1 MVTTARPIDR
11 LVSLASDAAS
21 GELICASSTGEI
33 HVYLQRGR
41 IAWATDSRHPF
52 AFAAHLQETAG
63 IDVDTFRQIVEE
75 CRREKLP
82 LGETLVEW
90 GLATWEVVRSAL
102 AHQIATAL
110 SLLATTESGQTL
122 FLARGYATY
131 DEQLTFV
138 IDDFIRPIAP
148 VRRDPVAV
156 AVPDPPP
163 APVEIEGPSAS
174 VAGRLRASIE
184 GLSWVELYDDDR
196 MIDGDPRPTTPRVP
210 VSLIRATLLDG
221 ADFAAIRST
230 RTSVIGFAFARPR
243 SVWCQVSAE
252 STFGT
257 VVSSIWSIAGSTE
270 KTAERPPPRP
280 DAAAWSLGDADPAS
294 GEALRSFLHRAQ
306 DVLGAVVLAA
316 EPSSAPVVGGGC
328 SLLEPAL
335 AVDIARRRSS
345 NFANGLMPLTDE
357 AERALDSIGFSLK
370 TMVSGEPRL
379 WCFGAELEREGGE
392 TLWLFLDR
400 RNSQGLGWAY
410 LAALTR
416 SLARARTGG
425 A

>member
-1 MVTTARPIDR
+1 MVTTARPVDS
-11 LVSLASDAAS
+11 LMSLASAAAS
-21 GELICASSTGEI
+21 GEFICASSTGEI

-102 AHQIATAL
+102 AHQIEAAL
-110 SLLATTESGQTL
+110 SLLSTTESGQTL

-131 DEQLTFV
+131 DEHLTFV
-138 IDDFIRPIAP
+138 IGDFIRPTAP
-148 VRRDPVAV
+148 VRREP
-156 AVPDPPP
+156 VPDPAP
-163 APVEIEGPSAS
+163 APAEVARPSAT

-196 MIDGDPRPTTPRVP
+196 MVDGDPRSTTPRVP
-210 VSLIRATLLDG
+210 ASLIRATLLDG

-243 SVWCQVSAE
+243 SVWCRVSAE
-252 STFGT
+252 STFGA
-257 VVSSIWSIAGSTE
+257 VVSSIWSIAGGSD
-270 KTAERPPPRP
+270 KPADRPPPRP
-280 DAAAWSLGDADPAS
+280 DATAWSLGEPDAAS
-294 GEALRSFLHRAQ
+294 GEAVRAFLHRAQ

-316 EPSSAPVVGGGC
+316 DPSSAPVVGCGC
-328 SLLEPAL
+328 SLLEPAHAL
-335 AVDIARRRSS
+335 DIARRRSA
-345 NFANGLMPLTDE
+345 NFANGLMPMTDE
-357 AERALDSIGFSLK
+357 TERALDSIGFSLK

-379 WCFGAELEREGGE
+379 WCFGAELERESGE

-410 LAALTR
+410 LSALTR
-416 SLARARTGG
+416 SLARTRTG
-425 A
+425 AA

>member
-1 MVTTARPIDR
+1 VVTTARPIDS
-11 LVSLASDAAS
+11 LVSLASAAS
-21 GELICASSTGEI
+21 SGEFICASSTGEI

-102 AHQIATAL
+102 AHQIEAAL

-131 DEQLTFV
+131 DEHLTFV
-138 IDDFIRPIAP
+138 IGDFIRPTAP
-148 VRRDPVAV
+148 IRRDPV
-156 AVPDPPP
+156 PDLAPPP
-163 APVEIEGPSAS
+163 AEAPRPSAS

-196 MIDGDPRPTTPRVP
+196 MVDGDPRSATPRVP
-210 VSLIRATLLDG
+210 ASLIRATLLDG

-243 SVWCQVSAE
+243 SVWCRVSAE
-252 STFGT
+252 STFGA
-257 VVSSIWSIAGSTE
+257 VVASIWSIAGGTD
-270 KTAERPPPRP
+270 KPADRPPPRP
-280 DAAAWSLGDADPAS
+280 DATAWSLGEPDAAS
-294 GEALRSFLHRAQ
+294 GEAVRSFLHRAQ
-306 DVLGAVVLAA
+306 DVLGAVVLSAD
-316 EPSSAPVVGGGC
+316 PSSPPVMGCGC
-328 SLLEPAL
+328 SLLEPAQAL
-335 AVDIARRRSS
+335 DIARRRSS
-345 NFANGLMPLTDE
+345 NFANGLMPMTDE
-357 AERALDSIGFSLK
+357 TERALDSIGFSLK

-379 WCFGAELEREGGE
+379 WCFGAELEREAGE

-416 SLARARTGG
+416 SLARTRTGV